1 MEITAS
7 KWLKELANDRQDRTR
22 VSVYVSESL
31 YTEFKELCGDAVSP
45 SRILERLMEE
55 FIRDARESVSGIPP
69 GIPE

>member
-7 KWLKELANDRQDRTR
+7 KWLKELANDKQDRTR

-31 YTEFKELCGDAVSP
+31 YTEFKELCGDSVSP

-55 FIRDARESVSGIPP
+55 FIRDARESVPGIPP
-69 GIPE
+69 GIPG